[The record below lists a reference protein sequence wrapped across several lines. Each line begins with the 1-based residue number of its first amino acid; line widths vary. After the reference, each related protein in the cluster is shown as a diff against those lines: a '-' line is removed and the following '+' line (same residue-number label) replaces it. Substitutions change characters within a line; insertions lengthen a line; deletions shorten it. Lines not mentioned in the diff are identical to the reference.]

1 MGVIPMIKSKR
12 LALVIGTAAILIGL
26 LIYRLWPTA
35 APAHSVKAD
44 PRLGTPEQ
52 QESLGAFAGHSDW
65 DLTNDRHPKEPKLP
79 AVPTTTK

>member
-12 LALVIGTAAILIGL
+12 IALIIGAAVIVIGL

-35 APAHSVKAD
+35 APAQSVKSD

-52 QESLGAFAGHSDW
+52 QESLGAFAAHSDW
-65 DLTNDRHPKEPKLP
+65 DLTNDRHPKEPTLP